1 MLGKYRDFF
10 AGKNRRLE
18 NLAIFRDIGD
28 FSAMFSSM
36 LITPK
41 GLEFNIGHPALG
53 EAGENLVNYTRL

>member
-10 AGKNRRLE
+10 AGKNRRPE

-36 LITPK
+36 T
-41 GLEFNIGHPALG
+41 
-53 EAGENLVNYTRL
+53 YTLDDDGAYLMMMVLTL